1 MTAENDLPAGARAAT
16 PMPQHVQARRAD
28 LLRTG
33 HRAAAAVQDASRQ
46 CGIVNRVLLRGR
58 MICNAVAPTTLEN
71 PLCP

>member
-1 MTAENDLPAGARAAT
+1 
-16 PMPQHVQARRAD
+16 MPQDVQARRAAI
-28 LLRTG
+28 LRTG

-58 MICNAVAPTTLEN
+58 MICDVMAPTTLEN